1 MKVRVTVLTEN
12 NKHWNESIKA
22 KYTEEQLNEKVKQV
36 WQFTMDFITS
46 MGEPGERALVES
58 VEILE
63 D

>member
-12 NKHWNESIKA
+12 NKHWDESIKA
-22 KYTEEQLNEKVKQV
+22 KYTEEQLNDKVKQA
-36 WQFTMDFITS
+36 WQCMLDFITDI
-46 MGEPGERALVES
+46 GDKNEKALVES

>member
-12 NKHWNESIKA
+12 NKHWDESIKA
-22 KYTEEQLNEKVKQV
+22 KYTEEQLNDKVKQA
-36 WQFTMDFITS
+36 WQLMLDFVTS
-46 MGEPGERALVES
+46 SGEPGEKALVES